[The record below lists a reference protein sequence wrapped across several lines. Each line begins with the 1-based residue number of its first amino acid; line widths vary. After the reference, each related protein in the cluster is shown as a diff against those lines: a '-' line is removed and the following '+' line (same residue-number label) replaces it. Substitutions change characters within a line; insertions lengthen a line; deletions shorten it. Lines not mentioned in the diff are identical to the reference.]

1 MSYSFSQLQD
11 IKARVVRD
19 LAAQQAAQKSHE
31 AGFEAVDVAL
41 SNMQTTYTEWAADI
55 NSYIAANPTNPAGSG
70 HTPQMAVWSCGHL
83 VWMTPPAQQ
92 SSTKGRMVTMG
103 RWLEETTQKT
113 GQQRGR
119 TTGSPNP

>member
-55 NSYIAANPTNPAGSG
+55 NSYIAANPTNPAA
-70 HTPQMAVWSCGHL
+70 MALKAEKDAL
-83 VWMTPPAQQ
+83 VAEFASLRTRAQAA
-92 SSTKGRMVTMG
+92 SAAIGA
-103 RWLEETTQKT
+103 L
-113 GQQRGR
+113 
-119 TTGSPNP
+119 